1 LTFGDE
7 SFGGMII
14 CDSSDQAHEIFRI
27 FNEKYMHQTE
37 RHQKLKAAE
46 SSLTEEDISPYKF
59 EHKTTTAA
67 LILHDVGSKDERDVW
82 ITDFKEGKIDFLIV
96 YNMLLT
102 GFDVKRLKKL
112 YVGRVVKQ
120 HNLLQALTRVNRRY
134 KHFRYGYVVD
144 FADISAEFDAT
155 NKAYFDELQAEYGD
169 DYETFSNIFKSKE
182 EILDEL
188 AEIKDTLFHFNIENA
203 ELFQQQIS
211 QIQDRTQVLK
221 IKNSLENA
229 KSLYNLIRLFGYTEI
244 INKVDFKKLAI
255 LYRETENHLTLL
267 NTKEA
272 LSKSDNNTQLLNIAL
287 EDILFQ
293 FTKVSEEE
301 LVLAD
306 ELKDT
311 LRKTRQTLATNFDK
325 KDPEF
330 ISLYDELKRLFN
342 MKKLDE
348 VTQDEMIKNIA
359 TLTKIYERIKE
370 LNRQNNLLKD
380 KYNSDPKYAR
390 IHKRLLEKGTLSKK
404 ESEIF
409 EALQSIKGKADEQVL
424 QNTKLLNNESY
435 FTTEMTRLVVE
446 QFKNDNKITL
456 NAASAKYINKLIV
469 NEYVNEF
476 NGRAM

>member
-1 LTFGDE
+1 
-7 SFGGMII
+7 
-14 CDSSDQAHEIFRI
+14 
-27 FNEKYMHQTE
+27 
-37 RHQKLKAAE
+37 
-46 SSLTEEDISPYKF
+46 
-59 EHKTTTAA
+59 
-67 LILHDVGSKDERDVW
+67 
-82 ITDFKEGKIDFLIV
+82 
-96 YNMLLT
+96 
-102 GFDVKRLKKL
+102 
-112 YVGRVVKQ
+112 
-120 HNLLQALTRVNRRY
+120 
-134 KHFRYGYVVD
+134 VVD

-244 INKVDFKKLAI
+244 INKVDFKKLTI

-311 LRKTRQTLATNFDK
+311 LRKTRQTLETNFDK